1 MKVCLSSN
9 LNMSLDLNE
18 RHILFSYQDMNQMR
32 NYLFVIDKYYI
43 YSNKI
48 SGKELNFN
56 NFLSLLERKFK
67 SEKYI
72 AYVNGTIAKFF
83 SKWFTFYQ
91 YFNRFRNDI

>member
-1 MKVCLSSN
+1 
-9 LNMSLDLNE
+9 MSLYLNE
-18 RHILFSYQDMNQMR
+18 RHILFSSQDMNQMK
-32 NYLFVIDKYYI
+32 NYLFVIGKYYI
-43 YSNKI
+43 YSNKF

-56 NFLSLLERKFK
+56 NFFNLLKRKFT

-72 AYVNGTIAKFF
+72 ANVNGTIAKFF